1 MTWWQAALLGL
12 LQGIAEFLPISSSGH
27 LVLGQHVLGID
38 VPRLPSGEADISFE
52 VFVHFGTVLSIVT
65 VYRERIWTILK
76 DLAAAVRQPALV
88 RRAWS
93 GGPIERVPDEPL
105 AEVVGDET
113 GGAEGVVPSTRLS
126 LYVLLSMVPTGI
138 VYVLFKDTLEAAF
151 SDPRLVCGMLLV
163 TGTVLLLAR
172 LRPSPSGHLTPLK
185 TALVGL
191 AQSAALIP
199 GISRSGSTICSAIYM
214 NVDRKEAADFSF
226 LMSLPVIVGA
236 TALKTLDLFETGIT
250 VGLVPLVLGTLVAFV
265 AGIWA
270 IKVVI
275 AFVQRGS
282 LAWFAA
288 YCYLVGIA
296 GLIWI

>member
-27 LVLGQHVLGID
+27 LVLGQHLLGVD
-38 VPRLPSGEADISFE
+38 VPRLPNGDPDISFE

-65 VYRERIWTILK
+65 VYRARIVTILR
-76 DLAAAVRQPALV
+76 DLWEAVRRPALL
-88 RRAWS
+88 RRAWA
-93 GGPIERVPDEPL
+93 GGPIERAPDEPFS
-105 AEVVGDET
+105 AEVGDET
-113 GGAEGVVPSTRLS
+113 GGAEGVIPSTRLS

-138 VYVLFKDTLEAAF
+138 VYVLFADSLENAF
-151 SDPRLVCGMLLV
+151 SNPRLVCAMLLV

-185 TALVGL
+185 TVVVGL
-191 AQSAALIP
+191 AQSLALIP
-199 GISRSGSTICSAIYM
+199 GISRSGSTICTAIYQ

-236 TALKTLDLFETGIT
+236 TLLKTLDLFETGIT
-250 VGLVPLVLGTLVAFV
+250 VGVVPLLLGTVVAFV
-265 AGIWA
+265 SGIWA

-288 YCYLVGIA
+288 YCYLA
-296 GLIWI
+296 GALGLVFI

>member
-27 LVLGQHVLGID
+27 LVLGQYLLGID
-38 VPRLPSGEADISFE
+38 IPRLPNGEPDIAFE

-65 VYRERIWTILK
+65 VYRARIATILR
-76 DLAAAVRQPALV
+76 DLWQAVRQPSLI
-88 RRAWS
+88 RRAWA
-93 GGPIERVPDEPL
+93 GGPIERVGDEPL
-105 AEVVGDET
+105 AEIVGDET
-113 GGAEGVVPSTRLS
+113 GGADGVVPSTRLS
-126 LYVLLSMVPTGI
+126 LYILLSMVPTGI
-138 VYVLFKDTLEAAF
+138 VYVLFKDRLEAIF
-151 SDPRLVCGMLLV
+151 DDPKLVCGMLLV

-172 LRPSPSGHLTPLK
+172 LRPSPTGHLTPLK
-185 TALVGL
+185 TAVIGF
-191 AQSAALIP
+191 AQSLALIP
-199 GISRSGSTICSAIYM
+199 GISRSGSTICTAIYQ

-236 TALKTLDLFETGIT
+236 TLLKTLDLLDTGIT
-250 VGLVPLVLGTLVAFV
+250 IGIVPLLVGTLVAFV

-282 LAWFAA
+282 LAWFAV
-288 YCYLVGIA
+288 YCYIVGVA
-296 GLIWI
+296 GLILI

>member
-27 LVLGQHVLGID
+27 LVLGQHLLGVD
-38 VPRLPSGEADISFE
+38 VPRLPSGEPDIAFE

-65 VYRERIWTILK
+65 VYRARIATILR
-76 DLAAAVRQPALV
+76 DLWTAVRRPALI
-88 RRAWS
+88 RRAWP
-93 GGPIERVPDEPL
+93 GGPIERAPDEPF
-105 AEVVGDET
+105 AETFGDET

-126 LYVLLSMVPTGI
+126 LYILLSMVPTGL

-172 LRPSPSGHLTPLK
+172 LRPNPSGHLTPLK
-185 TALVGL
+185 TLVVGF
-191 AQSAALIP
+191 AQSLALIP
-199 GISRSGSTICSAIYM
+199 GISRSGSTICTAIYQ

-236 TALKTLDLFETGIT
+236 TLLKTLDLFETGIT
-250 VGLVPLVLGTLVAFV
+250 VGVVPLLLGTLVAF
-265 AGIWA
+265 ASGIWA

-282 LAWFAA
+282 LAWFAG
-288 YCYLVGIA
+288 YCYLVGVL
-296 GLIWI
+296 GLLFI

>member
-1 MTWWQAALLGL
+1 MTWWQAAILGL

-38 VPRLPSGEADISFE
+38 VPRLPSGEPDIAFE

-65 VYRERIWTILK
+65 VYRARIWTILA
-76 DLAAAVRQPALV
+76 DLWQAVRQPSTLA
-88 RRAWS
+88 RAWR
-93 GGPIERVPDEPL
+93 GGPIERTGDEPL

-113 GGAEGVVPSTRLS
+113 GGAEGVIPSTRLS
-126 LYVLLSMVPTGI
+126 LYILLSMIPTGL
-138 VYVLFKDTLEAAF
+138 VYVLFKDRLEAAF
-151 SDPRLVCGMLLV
+151 SDPKLVCGMLLV

-185 TALVGL
+185 TVLIGF

-199 GISRSGSTICSAIYM
+199 GISRSGSTICTAIYQ

-236 TALKTLDLFETGIT
+236 TLLKTVDLFETGIT
-250 VGLVPLVLGTLVAFV
+250 VGIVPLLLGTVVAFV

-288 YCYLVGIA
+288 YCYVVGVA
-296 GLIWI
+296 GLIFL

>member
-1 MTWWQAALLGL
+1 MSWWQAVVLGL

-27 LVLGQHVLGID
+27 LVLGQHLLG
-38 VPRLPSGEADISFE
+38 LEAEGDITFE

-65 VYRERIWTILK
+65 VYRARIWTILT
-76 DLAAAVRQPALV
+76 DLVQTLRRPSLIAQAVR
-88 RRAWS
+88 
-93 GGPIERVPDEPL
+93 GGPIEPGPD
-105 AEVVGDET
+105 AGSD
-113 GGAEGVVPSTRLS
+113 AIPSTRLS
-126 LYVLLSMVPTGI
+126 LYILLSMVPTGI

-172 LRPSPSGHLTPLK
+172 LRPNPTGHLTPLK
-185 TALVGL
+185 TLLVGL

-199 GISRSGSTICSAIYM
+199 GISRSGSTICTAIYQ

-236 TALKTLDLFETGIT
+236 TLLKTLDLFETGLT
-250 VGLVPLVLGTLVAFV
+250 VGVLPLVLGTLVAFV
-265 AGIWA
+265 SGIWA

-282 LAWFAA
+282 LIWFAV
-288 YCYLVGIA
+288 YCYAVGVL
-296 GLIWI
+296 GLIFI

>member
-27 LVLGQHVLGID
+27 LVLGQYLLGID
-38 VPRLPSGEADISFE
+38 VPRLPNGEADIAFE

-65 VYRERIWTILK
+65 VYRARIATILK
-76 DLAAAVRQPALV
+76 DLWQAVRQPSLI
-88 RRAWS
+88 RRAWA
-93 GGPIERVPDEPL
+93 GGPIERTGDEPF
-105 AEVVGDET
+105 AEMLGDED
-113 GGAEGVVPSTRLS
+113 GGAEGVIPSTRLS
-126 LYVLLSMVPTGI
+126 LYILLSMIPTGI
-138 VYVLFKDTLEAAF
+138 VYVLFKDRLEAIF
-151 SDPRLVCGMLLV
+151 DDPKLVCGMLLV

-172 LRPSPSGHLTPLK
+172 LRPNPTGHLTPLK
-185 TALVGL
+185 TAVIGF
-191 AQSAALIP
+191 AQSLALIP
-199 GISRSGSTICSAIYM
+199 GISRSGSTICTAIYQ

-236 TALKTLDLFETGIT
+236 TLLKTLDLFETGIT
-250 VGLVPLVLGTLVAFV
+250 IGVVPLLVGTVVAFV

-288 YCYLVGIA
+288 YCYVVGIV

>member
-1 MTWWQAALLGL
+1 MGL

-27 LVLGQHVLGID
+27 LVLGQHLLGID
-38 VPRLPSGEADISFE
+38 VPRMPNGDADISFE

-65 VYRERIWTILK
+65 VYRERITTILK
-76 DLAAAVRQPALV
+76 DLWRAIRQPSLI
-88 RRAWS
+88 RQAWA
-93 GGPIERVPDEPL
+93 GGPIERAPEEPFSQ
-105 AEVVGDET
+105 EVGDET
-113 GGAEGVVPSTRLS
+113 GGALGVIPSTRLS
-126 LYVLLSMVPTGI
+126 LYVLLSMIPTGI
-138 VYVLFKDTLEAAF
+138 VYVLFADFFEDAF
-151 SDPRLVCGMLLV
+151 SDPRFVCGMLLV
-163 TGTVLLLAR
+163 TGTVLLLTR
-172 LRPSPSGHLTPLK
+172 LRPNPGGHLTPLK

-199 GISRSGSTICSAIYM
+199 GISRSGSTICTAIYM

-236 TALKTLDLFETGIT
+236 TGLKALDLFETGLT
-250 VGLVPLVLGTLVAFV
+250 VGLVPLVVGTLVAF
-265 AGIWA
+265 ASGIWA

-288 YCYLVGIA
+288 YCYVAGVL
-296 GLIWI
+296 GLIFI

>member
-27 LVLGQHVLGID
+27 LVLGQHLLGID

-65 VYRERIWTILK
+65 VYRARILTILK
-76 DLAAAVRQPALV
+76 DLWQAVRQPSLIA
-88 RRAWS
+88 RSWT
-93 GGPIERVPDEPL
+93 GGPIERTGDEPF
-105 AEVVGDET
+105 AEEFGDET

-126 LYVLLSMVPTGI
+126 LYILLSMVPTGI
-138 VYVLFKDTLEAAF
+138 VYVLFKDRLEAIF
-151 SDPRLVCGMLLV
+151 DEPRLVCGMLLV

-172 LRPSPSGHLTPLK
+172 FRPNPSGHLTPLK
-185 TALVGL
+185 TAIVGF
-191 AQSAALIP
+191 AQSLALIP

-236 TALKTLDLFETGIT
+236 TLLKTVDLMETGIT
-250 VGLVPLVLGTLVAFV
+250 VGIVPLLMGTVVAFL

-275 AFVQRGS
+275 AFVQRGD
-282 LAWFAA
+282 LVWFAG
-288 YCYLVGIA
+288 YCYVVGVL
-296 GLIWI
+296 GLLFI